1 MPTKKRTTRNKA
13 TAPKKPARRKAAK
26 PVQRKASKP
35 ALAKRPE
42 HDNPAAVD
50 RLIRDMEHPLKPLV
64 STIRAAI
71 RRACPGATE
80 GVKWNSPSF
89 YLRGWFA
96 TVNVYRNNCVLV
108 VLHCGAKV
116 RRDVALKDR
125 VPDEGGMLHWHS
137 ADRASITFT
146 SETEFASRR
155 SAFGK
160 IVKAWA
166 VGQAQQPDDE

>member
-1 MPTKKRTTRNKA
+1 MPTRKRTTRKMT

-26 PVQRKASKP
+26 SAQRKPPKAAPAKP
-35 ALAKRPE
+35 AE
-42 HDNPAAVD
+42 YDDPAAVE
-50 RLIRDMEHPLKPLV
+50 RLIRAMNRPLRPLV
-64 STIRAAI
+64 STIRATI
-71 RRACPGATE
+71 LKACPSATE

-96 TVNVYRNNCVLV
+96 TVNVHRNNCVLV

-125 VPDEGGMLHWHS
+125 VPDEGGLLHWHS

-166 VGQAQQPDDE
+166 AAQAQQPDDE

>member
-1 MPTKKRTTRNKA
+1 MPTRKRTTRKMT

-26 PVQRKASKP
+26 S
-35 ALAKRPE
+35 ALAKRSE

-71 RRACPGATE
+71 LRACPGAIE

-160 IVKAWA
+160 IAKAWA
-166 VGQAQQPDDE
+166 AAQARQRDDE

>member
-1 MPTKKRTTRNKA
+1 MT

-26 PVQRKASKP
+26 P

-42 HDNPAAVD
+42 HDNPAVVD
-50 RLIRDMEHPLKPLV
+50 RLMRAMNRPLRPLV
-64 STIRAAI
+64 STIRATI
-71 RRACPGATE
+71 LKACPSATE

-96 TVNVYRNNCVLV
+96 TVNVHRNNAVLV
-108 VLHCGAKV
+108 VLHCGAKP
-116 RRDVALKDR
+116 RDASELKDL
-125 VPDEGGMLHWHS
+125 VPDDGNVLHWHS

-166 VGQAQQPDDE
+166 AAQARQRDDE

>member
-1 MPTKKRTTRNKA
+1 MPTRKRTTRKMT

-26 PVQRKASKP
+26 SAQRKPPKAAPAKP
-35 ALAKRPE
+35 AE
-42 HDNPAAVD
+42 YDDPAAVE
-50 RLIRDMEHPLKPLV
+50 RLIRAMNRPLRPLV
-64 STIRAAI
+64 STIRATI
-71 RRACPGATE
+71 LKACPSATE

-96 TVNVYRNNCVLV
+96 TVNVHRNNAVLV
-108 VLHCGAKV
+108 VLHCGAKP
-116 RRDVALKDR
+116 RDASELKDL
-125 VPDEGGMLHWHS
+125 VPDDGNVLHWHS

-166 VGQAQQPDDE
+166 AAQAQRPDDE

>member
-1 MPTKKRTTRNKA
+1 MPTKKETTRKKTAA
-13 TAPKKPARRKAAK
+13 TT
-26 PVQRKASKP
+26 KP
-35 ALAKRPE
+35 ALRVATHRASVKGSKAAHAKRPE
-42 HDNPAAVD
+42 HDDPAAVD
-50 RLIRDMEHPLKPLV
+50 RLIRDMEHTLQSLV

-71 RRACPGATE
+71 LKACPAATE

-96 TVNVYRNNCVLV
+96 TVNTHRSNTVLV
-108 VLHCGAKV
+108 VLHCGAKP
-116 RRDVALKDR
+116 RDASALKGL
-125 VPDEGGMLHWHS
+125 VPDDARLLHWHS
-137 ADRASITFT
+137 ADRASIAFT

-166 VGQAQQPDDE
+166 AAQAQQHDDE

>member
-1 MPTKKRTTRNKA
+1 MPTRKRTTRKMT

-26 PVQRKASKP
+26 PARRKAAKP

-42 HDNPAAVD
+42 HDNPAVVD
-50 RLIRDMEHPLKPLV
+50 RLMRAMNRPLRPLV
-64 STIRAAI
+64 STIRATI
-71 RRACPGATE
+71 LKACPSATE

-96 TVNVYRNNCVLV
+96 TVNVHRKNAVLV
-108 VLHCGAKV
+108 VLHCGAKP
-116 RRDVALKDR
+116 RDASALKGL
-125 VPDEGGMLHWHS
+125 VPDDDNLLHWHS

-166 VGQAQQPDDE
+166 AAQARQRDDE

>member
-1 MPTKKRTTRNKA
+1 MPTRKRTTRNKA

-26 PVQRKASKP
+26 SAQRKPPKAAPAKP
-35 ALAKRPE
+35 AE
-42 HDNPAAVD
+42 YDDPAAVE
-50 RLIRDMEHPLKPLV
+50 RLIRAMNRPLRPLV
-64 STIRAAI
+64 STIRATI
-71 RRACPGATE
+71 LKACPSATE

-125 VPDEGGMLHWHS
+125 VPDEGGLLHWHS

-166 VGQAQQPDDE
+166 AAQAQRPDDE

>member
-1 MPTKKRTTRNKA
+1 MPTRKRTTRKMT

-26 PVQRKASKP
+26 PV
-35 ALAKRPE
+35 LAKRPE
-42 HDNPAAVD
+42 HDDPAAVD

-71 RRACPGATE
+71 LRACPGATE

-96 TVNVYRNNCVLV
+96 TVNVYRNNCALV

-166 VGQAQQPDDE
+166 AAQAQQPDDE